1 MRTAAS
7 ARDTSAF
14 VLERMTAGSRLR
26 REHDD
31 IVRTARAAYDAA
43 GGQAGRSG
51 GGEGE
56 WVHNAHRATWIRE
69 DCVVKVARSSYGVEA
84 LRRDLEARAR
94 IHVQPAWSAWRQLV
108 PRTLSEHATGGR
120 LAVVEERLP
129 GMPLTDLMDDP
140 SVMARVRGRLG
151 ELREATYHNVI
162 ADDMVPTW
170 FLDPGATV
178 AALLRRHGHRRAAAA
193 VAEWADDAAGSLRGS
208 TCRVSLVHG
217 DLWPGNVLLG
227 ARGRLGVIDW
237 DQASFHD
244 APLHDALHL
253 TFHPVRSERRVDL
266 GLLIRRLLMGRDD
279 DPDLAAAVARSGLG
293 SLLPPTGM
301 TERDALVWY
310 WLRHVD
316 RMTREPGHAT
326 NPRWISNNVVAVA
339 TTIHQGR
346 RTT

>member
-14 VLERMTAGSRLR
+14 VLERITAGTRLR

-31 IVRTARAAYDAA
+31 IVRTALAAYAAA
-43 GGQAGRSG
+43 GRRAGQPREDEGR
-51 GGEGE
+51 
-56 WVHNAHRATWIRE
+56 WVHNSHRATWVRD
-69 DCVVKVARSSYGVEA
+69 DCVVKVARSPYGETA
-84 LRRDLEARAR
+84 LRRDLEARGR
-94 IHVQPAWSAWRQLV
+94 IHAQAPWSAWRQLV
-108 PRTLSEHATGGR
+108 PRTLAEHATGDR
-120 LAVVEERLP
+120 FAVVEERLP
-129 GMPLTDLMDDP
+129 GLPLSDLMDDV
-140 SVMARVRGRLG
+140 SLMARVRGRLAD
-151 ELREATYHNVI
+151 LREATSHDVA
-162 ADDMVPTW
+162 ADDMVSTW

-178 AALLRRHGHRRAAAA
+178 AALLRRHGHRRAAAD
-193 VAEWADDAAGSLRGS
+193 VAQWASDVAGSLRGT
-208 TCRVSLVHG
+208 TCRVALVHG

-227 ARGRLGVIDW
+227 SRGRLGVIDW

-253 TFHPVRSERRVDL
+253 TLHPVRTERRVDL
-266 GLLIRRLLMGRDD
+266 GLLIRSLIVSRDD
-279 DPDLAAAVARSGLG
+279 DPVLSAALARTEVGKFLHD
-293 SLLPPTGM
+293 TGI